1 MNSFT
6 GAWVRLTDLLDEIG
20 AWIAPLS
27 LRIVLAW
34 EFFESGLV
42 KYNGSNWFGSIQD
55 RFLFPFNLMPPDIS
69 WFIATWFELAGGIL
83 ILLGLFTRFWAV
95 SLSILTVVAIAAVH
109 WGIGDVW
116 AGDIRSYQGIQELLK
131 GYAITNMGFGNYKL
145 PLIYLVMFIPLI
157 FTGPGKLSLDYAIR
171 RAVVGR

>member
-1 MNSFT
+1 MQSFI
-6 GAWVRLTDLLDEIG
+6 GAWVRLTNLLDDVG

-27 LRIVLAW
+27 LRVVLAW

-42 KYNGSNWFGSIQD
+42 KYHGSNWFGSIQD
-55 RFLFPFNLMPPDIS
+55 RFLFPFNVVPPDIS
-69 WFIATWFELAGGIL
+69 WLIATWFELIGGVL
-83 ILLGLFTRFWAV
+83 ILVGLFTRFWAI

-109 WGIGDVW
+109 WGVGDVW
-116 AGDIRSYQGIQELLK
+116 AGDIRSYQSFPELLR

-145 PLIYLVMFIPLI
+145 PLLYLVMFIPLI
-157 FTGPGKLSLDYAIR
+157 LTGPGKLSLDYAIR